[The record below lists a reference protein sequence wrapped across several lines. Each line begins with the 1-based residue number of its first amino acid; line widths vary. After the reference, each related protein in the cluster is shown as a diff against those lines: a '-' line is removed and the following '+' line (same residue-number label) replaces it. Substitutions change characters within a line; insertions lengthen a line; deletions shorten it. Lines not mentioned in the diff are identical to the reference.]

1 MSESRVQ
8 VPERVKEVA
17 REDFEHAKALA
28 NEAIRSAAYLYPFK
42 GIAYFFTHR
51 TLWKPLAAKL
61 VPTISLGLGVTVL
74 MFAVTYVPQAA
85 LLTIFN
91 GPLAIFTTILL
102 VLSEASTIFSVL
114 SKNFL
119 IDDALIDT
127 FDGTLLCRNMTSLV
141 STEREVKRGSDPVGK
156 LGKLVSRPFA
166 KFTPKAIIRY
176 FMYLPLNFIP
186 IVGTVLFVILQGRK
200 FGPTAH
206 ARYFQLKQM
215 KKQEKERF
223 IEQRKAAYASFG
235 VPAVLL
241 ELVPIA
247 GIFFSFTNTVGAAL
261 WAADLE
267 ERNNTAPNLRNQAEL
282 AKKSE

>member
-1 MSESRVQ
+1 
-8 VPERVKEVA
+8 
-17 REDFEHAKALA
+17 
-28 NEAIRSAAYLYPFK
+28 
-42 GIAYFFTHR
+42 
-51 TLWKPLAAKL
+51 
-61 VPTISLGLGVTVL
+61 VTVF

-85 LLTIFN
+85 VLSIFN
-91 GPLAIFTTILL
+91 GPLAIFTTVLL

-127 FDGTLLCRNMTSLV
+127 FDGTLLCRNLNSLV
-141 STEREVKRGSDPVGK
+141 QNERQVKSGSDPVAK
-156 LGKLVSRPFA
+156 LGKLVSKPFA
-166 KFTPKAIIRY
+166 KFTPAAIIRY

-186 IVGTVLFVILQGRK
+186 IVGTVLFVFLQGRK

-215 KKQEKERF
+215 KKQEKDQF
-223 IEQRKAAYASFG
+223 IEKRKAAYARSVNHAIQYTHQILLTDTSFG

-241 ELVPIA
+241 ELVPIL

-261 WAADLE
+261 WAADME
-267 ERNNTAPNLRNQAEL
+267 QNQQSGGSSTAPNLRNQAERARKEL
-282 AKKSE
+282 